1 MENRITSFPID
12 NRQTG
17 VGLSRRSPAFWAVV
31 ALVAVT
37 SLGLYAAAGIPKQ
50 PAARTPSIEPA
61 QPELLSDPAPLDDSL
76 PSEGTGVPDAKTVF
90 AGREMPIEEPAPT
103 F

>member
-1 MENRITSFPID
+1 MENRMTSIPID
-12 NRQTG
+12 NRQTD
-17 VGLSRRSPAFWAVV
+17 VGLSRRSPVFWVVV
-31 ALVAVT
+31 ALVAMT
-37 SLGLYAAAGIPKQ
+37 SLGLYAVAGIPNP
-50 PAARTPSIEPA
+50 PAERTPSIEPA

-90 AGREMPIEEPAPT
+90 AGREMPLEEPAPT

>member
-1 MENRITSFPID
+1 MASIPID
-12 NRQTG
+12 KQQSDG
-17 VGLSRRSPAFWAVV
+17 SLSRRSPAFWAVV

-37 SLGLYAAAGIPKQ
+37 SLGLYAAAGISNQ

-76 PSEGTGVPDAKTVF
+76 PSEGTGGPDAKTVF
-90 AGREMPIEEPAPT
+90 AGREMPLEEPAPT